1 MKDLLCAE
9 CGKQFSNKT
18 CLRIHSRV
26 HTHERPYKCRECN
39 KTFSQNSAL
48 YYHKRIHSGLK
59 PFECNICHRTFHVK
73 HNLKTHMVRHGGD
86 RKFRCRLCPKAFA
99 LAQVFILT
107 CIIWVNSV
115 WYTWKLCSSPM
126 IDGQSV
132 RIWHIVPPEVIF
144 QMGRQYVA
152 QADRKKSFTSAWF
165 LYCTILLVPRN
176 RDWLHCSFTAE

>member
-48 YYHKRIHSGLK
+48 YYHKRIHTGLK
-59 PFECNICHRTFHVK
+59 PFECNVCHRTFHVK
-73 HNLKTHMVRHGGD
+73 HNLKTHMVRHVGD

-99 LAQVFILT
+99 LAQVTILT
-107 CIIWVNSV
+107 CLIWVNWV
-115 WYTWKLCSSPM
+115 WHSWKLCSSPTL
-126 IDGQSV
+126 DCQSV
-132 RIWHIVPPEVIF
+132 GIWHTVPGEVIF
-144 QMGRQYVA
+144 QVGRQYMPQV
-152 QADRKKSFTSAWF
+152 
-165 LYCTILLVPRN
+165 N
-176 RDWLHCSFTAE
+176 TAEICRRYPANGFPCAWLTYHVASGLQK

>member
-59 PFECNICHRTFHVK
+59 PFECNVCHRTFHVK

-99 LAQVFILT
+99 LAQVSIYL
-107 CIIWVNSV
+107 S
-115 WYTWKLCSSPM
+115 YLSKLSLAFLEIM
-126 IDGQSV
+126 FQSNI
-132 RIWHIVPPEVIF
+132 RLSISGDMAYSARRRQVPGGKAV
-144 QMGRQYVA
+144 YA
-152 QADRKKSFTSAWF
+152 TS
-165 LYCTILLVPRN
+165 
-176 RDWLHCSFTAE
+176 